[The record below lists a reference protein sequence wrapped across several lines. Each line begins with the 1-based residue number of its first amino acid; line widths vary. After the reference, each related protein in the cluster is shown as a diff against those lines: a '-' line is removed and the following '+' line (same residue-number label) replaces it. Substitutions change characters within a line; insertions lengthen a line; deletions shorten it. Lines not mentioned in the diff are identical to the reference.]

1 MRIDPK
7 YFNTFLLVVALVAAA
22 LIAYFIVSNRSAE
35 RSDFTQR
42 MFDQDSLQ
50 TVWWSKVQSGDS
62 LQVTDFD
69 GQVVVLDLWS
79 DWSDASLNSHT
90 ELAKIQKQYPQ
101 QLQVIAAS
109 VGLTKEATVNYI
121 EEHQFPF
128 QFVAGSEH
136 FSSFNIPGLPVQFVY
151 DSDIQLKHVFLGY
164 SDDSQYDSLRVLLND
179 DEK

>member
-35 RSDFTQR
+35 RADFTQR
-42 MFDQDSLQ
+42 MLSQDSLQ
-50 TVWWSKVQSGDS
+50 TVWWPEVQSDDS
-62 LQVTDFD
+62 LQIKNFE
-69 GQVVVLDLWS
+69 GRVVVLDLWS
-79 DWSDASLNSHT
+79 NWSDASLNSHKQ
-90 ELAKIQKQYPQ
+90 LANIQEQHPEK
-101 QLQVIAAS
+101 LQVVAAA
-109 VGLTKEATVNYI
+109 VGLTEDETATYI

-128 QFVAGSEH
+128 QFVAGSRH

-151 DSDIQLKHVFLGY
+151 DSDIELKHIFLGY

-179 DEK
+179 ENQ